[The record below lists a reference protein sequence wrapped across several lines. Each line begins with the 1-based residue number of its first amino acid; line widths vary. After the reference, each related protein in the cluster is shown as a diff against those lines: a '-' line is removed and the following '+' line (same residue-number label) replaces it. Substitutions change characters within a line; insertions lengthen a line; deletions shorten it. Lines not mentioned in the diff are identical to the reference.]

1 MKKKLIAISLVAML
15 GLSGCGLTGTSSSSS
30 EASVAEETTAEEAT
44 TEAAT
49 EEETTEAATEA
60 PTEAETEE
68 ETTEAATEEET
79 KEDSDKDSADKG
91 SASAKPVEGLSDK
104 YVDFDNRSFAYNG
117 KVFTVG
123 ESTFQDLI
131 DGGVAFKE
139 DDLNNINNNVNK
151 NHSTST
157 YTVKISDYSSIQ
169 FEFINCTDDSMQE
182 KDCVLSSARWY
193 TIYVPQFAD
202 DQKRNDDI
210 IADLEKAAEVVSFSF
225 PLTLKKDDLLAQAPD
240 YTDYSEG
247 MEQYSYQVDS
257 TKYFGGS
264 GYKFEFNKD
273 IGQLEEVY
281 ITWLP

>member
-1 MKKKLIAISLVAML
+1 MLI
-15 GLSGCGLTGTSSSSS
+15 
-30 EASVAEETTAEEAT
+30 
-44 TEAAT
+44 
-49 EEETTEAATEA
+49 
-60 PTEAETEE
+60 
-68 ETTEAATEEET
+68 
-79 KEDSDKDSADKG
+79 
-91 SASAKPVEGLSDK
+91 
-104 YVDFDNRSFAYNG
+104 FDNRSFAYNG

-123 ESTFQDLI
+123 ESTFQDLV

>member
-79 KEDSDKDSADKG
+79 KEDSDKDSA
-91 SASAKPVEGLSDK
+91 SAKPVEGLSDK

-123 ESTFQDLI
+123 KSTFQDLV